1 MARAEAVKIESDE
14 AGFELHVLLDEDVCT
29 HSQSGDWLVVNVQAV
44 AEELFDAVKSSI
56 GPWLQEKEAA
66 FAEFRAAGGHPM
78 CPDEDG
84 RCLHGRDEE
93 CPKIDGEQI
102 AVENLLHLADHV
114 RKVYREGGAA

>member
-29 HSQSGDWLVVNVQAV
+29 HSQSGDWLVMNVQAV

-84 RCLHGRDEE
+84 RCVYGRDED
-93 CPKIDGEQI
+93 CPQIDPDELRLN
-102 AVENLLHLADHV
+102 ALADHADMM
-114 RKVYREGGAA
+114 RKRQKEDGF